1 MRLKAMLLPGVA
13 ALGLVVA
20 VLVVVQ
26 ARTEPPKSAAVT
38 KPGEA
43 PFESYIGGA
52 GMVEAS
58 TDNISIGTAEPGVVK
73 TIHVKVG
80 DTVKGGQPLFDIDD
94 REKRADLR
102 VKQANLSKAKAAVE
116 EASASLQDARSQ
128 YELVQSVTDRR
139 AVSVDDVQK
148 RQNALALAEA
158 KLESARAAVTV
169 AEAELGSAET
179 AVQRLTV
186 RAPVDGKVLQVNI
199 HPGEYAQTGV
209 LSTPLLRLGD
219 SDRLHVRVDI
229 DENDG
234 WRFRPGAR
242 GVAYLRGNREL
253 KADLSYVRVEPYVTP
268 KTSLTGNSTERVDT
282 RVLQVIYRFDPTRL
296 PAYVGQQLDVFI
308 DAPPITPAAEG
319 SPATQS
325 QRDSARRREDRT

>member
-1 MRLKAMLLPGVA
+1 MLLPGLA
-13 ALGLVVA
+13 ALGLIVA
-20 VLVVVQ
+20 VLVAVQ
-26 ARTEPPKSAAVT
+26 ARTEPPRSAAVT

-58 TDNISIGTAEPGVVK
+58 TDNISIGTAEAGVV
-73 TIHVKVG
+73 TTVYVKVG
-80 DTVKGGQPLFDIDD
+80 DKIKAGQPLFDIDD

-102 VKQANLSKAKAAVE
+102 VKQASLSKTKAAVE

-128 YELVQSVTDRR
+128 YELVQGVTDRR

-148 RQNALALAEA
+148 RQNAQALAEA

-179 AVQRLTV
+179 AIQRLTV
-186 RAPVDGKVLQVNI
+186 RAPIAGKVLQVNV

-209 LSTPLLRLGD
+209 LSTPLMRLGD
-219 SDRLHVRVDI
+219 SEWLHVRVDI

-234 WRFRPGAR
+234 WRFRAGAR
-242 GVAYLRGNREL
+242 GVAYLRGNRDL
-253 KADLSYVRVEPYVTP
+253 KADLTFVRVEPYVTP
-268 KTSLTGNSTERVDT
+268 KTSLTGSSTERVDT

-308 DAPPITPAAEG
+308 EAPPITPAAEG
-319 SPATQS
+319 SAATQS
-325 QRDSARRREDRT
+325 RRNTVPGSEGRK